1 MMKKSV
7 KRFFSLA
14 LIIPFL
20 ASTQMTTVNA
30 AENSAAE
37 ESLHTEVSNGS
48 DMTGSG
54 TGTAD
59 EKKHAAGTGSATDP
73 SESASSVQS
82 PATGTG
88 AAVDAGTG
96 MSAGAEASTGA
107 SEGSVS
113 DSSDSA
119 SSGMS
124 DDASVAAD
132 ISSEGNSGLV
142 NLLGA
147 SAMAAPQGSFDG
159 IKVDGNF
166 SDWDAVAKEDTS
178 SASGGLVNAAGM
190 VFDGDYVYL
199 YLDEHQPNAASWSG
213 VNSSGNF
220 AITTDLGNVMIVHV
234 MDKGQVEVTYQ
245 NQTVSGVTVSTDYKS
260 GDWHADDPHY
270 RREIAI
276 PRSALP
282 YYRNSI
288 SFGYYLGSTFVSD
301 VSNYNGSGGNTPGSD
316 SGSGSTSGTGTK
328 SAITVDGDYADWANY
343 PNQVIQYD
351 TAGTKYGEV
360 DAEGALYTDGST
372 AYGHV
377 YTSNPEHLSQMGGY
391 EFTEFTVKVNND
403 SGKTKMVTA
412 YYQNPDG
419 SLNKNGGSMRNLTDG
434 TYTFYLFDNS
444 GWGVTTNINNISP
457 NDTCYGKMT
466 VTIKNGIDQMEYG
479 FDLATLARQFG
490 LSENDVGTF
499 GVQFHR
505 LGQEWLSAAGTST
518 DPWLAVTICIIPTAM
533 LFYYR
538 KKKYPWEFEMQA
550 T

>member
-1 MMKKSV
+1 M
-7 KRFFSLA
+7 A
-14 LIIPFL
+14 IIIPFL
-20 ASTQMTTVNA
+20 ASTQMATVNA
-30 AENSAAE
+30 AEIPAVG
-37 ESLHTEVSNGS
+37 ESQNTEFNNNNGS
-48 DMTGSG
+48 DVTDGG
-54 TGTAD
+54 AD
-59 EKKHAAGTGSATDP
+59 KAAATDEAKD
-73 SESASSVQS
+73 SAVTGAETDHTGGSASSVDNVS
-82 PATGTG
+82 SG
-88 AAVDAGTG
+88 ADAAADSGNG
-96 MSAGAEASTGA
+96 MSAGASAAAGVSKDNTADASG
-107 SEGSVS
+107 
-113 DSSDSA
+113 SA

-124 DDASVAAD
+124 DDASAAVD
-132 ISSEGNSGLV
+132 VSSAGDSGLA

-147 SAMAAPQGSFDG
+147 SAVVAPQGSFDG
-159 IKVDGNF
+159 IKVDGDF
-166 SDWDAVAKEDTS
+166 SDWDSVAKEDTS
-178 SASGGLVNAAGM
+178 SASNGLVNAAGM

-234 MDKGQVEVTYQ
+234 LSNGQVEVKYQ
-245 NQTVSGVTVSTDYKS
+245 NQTVSGVTVSSDYKS
-260 GDWHADDPHY
+260 GDWHSDDPHY

-276 PRSALP
+276 PKSALP
-282 YYRNSI
+282 YYNNSI
-288 SFGYYLGSTFVSD
+288 SFGYYLGTTFVSD
-301 VSNYNGSGGNTPGSD
+301 VSNYDGSGGNTGSSD
-316 SGSGSTSGTGTK
+316 SGNGGTSGTGEK
-328 SAITVDGDYADWANY
+328 SAISIDGDYADWTNY

-351 TAGTKYGEV
+351 TAGTSSGVV
-360 DAEGALYTDGST
+360 DAEGALYTDGGT

-403 SGKTKMVTA
+403 YSKTKMVTA

-419 SLNKNGGSMRNLTDG
+419 SLNKNGGSMKNLSDG
-434 TYTFYLFDNS
+434 TYTFYLFDIS
-444 GWGVTTNINNISP
+444 GWGVTTDINHISP

-505 LGQEWLSAAGTST
+505 LGQEWLNAAGTST
-518 DPWLAVTICIIPTAM
+518 NPWLAITICIIPTAM

-538 KKKYPWEFEMQA
+538 RKKYPWEFEPQA
-550 T
+550 I